1 MGDLKDLK
9 VPEDKS
15 NLASEESDQCEKEGD
30 IKDTRF
36 GEAKD
41 RMTIDINEFSLLL
54 PEGNKFVKN
63 PNDTDFWAN
72 YDELVQNDL
81 Q

>member
-1 MGDLKDLK
+1 LKDLK
-9 VPEDKS
+9 NPWECENV
-15 NLASEESDQCEKEGD
+15 ASEESDQCEKQGE
-30 IKDTRF
+30 IKDTRV

-63 PNDTDFWAN
+63 PNDREFWAN
-72 YDELVQNDL
+72 YDELI
-81 Q
+81 